1 MRSSVE
7 IYTLATGTSRV
18 VWQTEQLVEAP
29 NWSPDGQSLAI
40 NGDGLLYRLPLDGE
54 GAGVDRHRLCAP
66 MQQ

>member
-29 NWSPDGQSLAI
+29 NCVLSLMTI
-40 NGDGLLYRLPLDGE
+40 VVPSGE
-54 GAGVDRHRLCAP
+54 MP
-66 MQQ
+66 